1 MSADVAQAGGS
12 ATGSDSVGAN
22 GPGETQDPL
31 GAGFGTSGPDAPI
44 AEHLGP
50 LSPSVREEAIAQ
62 YERVSARLLY
72 AGNGEPFTLAVTSSV
87 SGEGVS
93 TVSLGLALSLATST
107 PTKVALVDAN
117 LRNPTLHRMLGLP
130 LQPGLRETVEG
141 NEHFEWQSDPSELF
155 GALGLAA
162 SQSVVPNLWLV
173 PSGEPMSHPAQLTTS
188 EGAKAAIRGLK
199 SRFGYVVIDCPPVL
213 SAVDASSLCRLADGV
228 VLVVRAGLTPR
239 DDIMRAREL
248 LVGVP
253 ILGVI
258 LNGV

>member
-1 MSADVAQAGGS
+1 MSADVARAGGS
-12 ATGSDSVGAN
+12 ATGSALR
-22 GPGETQDPL
+22 GPTQPGDTRGPRD
-31 GAGFGTSGPDAPI
+31 GVSGTSGPAPI

-50 LSPSVREEAIAQ
+50 LPPSAREEAIAQ

-72 AGNGEPFTLAVTSSV
+72 AGGGDPFTLAVTSSV

-107 PTKVALVDAN
+107 TRKVALVDAN
-117 LRNPTLHRMLGLP
+117 LRNPALHSMLGLP
-130 LQPGLRETVEG
+130 VQPGLRETVEG
-141 NEHFEWQSDPSELF
+141 NEHFEWQTDPSEVF
-155 GALGLAA
+155 GSLGLAA
-162 SQSVVPNLWLV
+162 LQSEVPNLWLV

-188 EGAKAAIRGLK
+188 EGARSAIVGLK
-199 SRFGYVVIDCPPVL
+199 ARFGYVVIDCPPVL

-253 ILGVI
+253 ILGVV